1 MAKYTVCFM
10 ATGGVDIEAENEDEA
25 IKKFNEMSVN
35 EPEILSETFL
45 QNGWEITDIEIRE
58 EE

>member
-1 MAKYTVCFM
+1 MAKYTVCFT

-35 EPEILSETFL
+35 EPEIFSETFL

>member
-1 MAKYTVCFM
+1 MAKFTICFLS
-10 ATGGVDIEAENEDEA
+10 TGGVDIEAENEDKA

-35 EPEILSETFL
+35 EPEIFSETFL

-58 EE
+58 ED

>member
-35 EPEILSETFL
+35 EPEIFSETFL